1 MALTWDPHGIEALFR
16 WMCAMPAQDSAGKLM
31 VAIGSQRVY
40 DIYQHGGV
48 PMLFEYDPVKS
59 ARNRAKHGIDFEQ
72 AKRLWSGKVVT
83 VPSLGEYGEVRY
95 VALGVIDGK
104 HWTAVFT
111 RRGERIRII
120 SVRRSRKK
128 EVEVYGEEDQ
138 R

>member
-1 MALTWDPHGIEALFR
+1 
-16 WMCAMPAQDSAGKLM
+16 
-31 VAIGSQRVY
+31 
-40 DIYQHGGV
+40 
-48 PMLFEYDPVKS
+48 MLFEYDPVKS

>member
-1 MALTWDPHGIEALFR
+1 
-16 WMCAMPAQDSAGKLM
+16 
-31 VAIGSQRVY
+31 
-40 DIYQHGGV
+40 
-48 PMLFEYDPVKS
+48 MLFEYDPVKS
-59 ARNRAKHGIDFEQ
+59 ARNRAKYGIDFEQ

>member
-1 MALTWDPHGIEALFR
+1 
-16 WMCAMPAQDSAGKLM
+16 
-31 VAIGSQRVY
+31 
-40 DIYQHGGV
+40 
-48 PMLFEYDPVKS
+48 MLFDYDPVNS

>member
-1 MALTWDPHGIEALFR
+1 M
-16 WMCAMPAQDSAGKLM
+16 
-31 VAIGSQRVY
+31 
-40 DIYQHGGV
+40 
-48 PMLFEYDPVKS
+48 
-59 ARNRAKHGIDFEQ
+59 
-72 AKRLWSGKVVT
+72 VT

>member
-1 MALTWDPHGIEALFR
+1 
-16 WMCAMPAQDSAGKLM
+16 
-31 VAIGSQRVY
+31 
-40 DIYQHGGV
+40 
-48 PMLFEYDPVKS
+48 MLFEYDPVKS

-83 VPSLGEYGEVRY
+83 VPSLGEYGEARY

>member
-1 MALTWDPHGIEALFR
+1 
-16 WMCAMPAQDSAGKLM
+16 
-31 VAIGSQRVY
+31 
-40 DIYQHGGV
+40 
-48 PMLFEYDPVKS
+48 MLFEYDPVKS

-128 EVEVYGEEDQ
+128 EVEVSGEEDQ

>member
-1 MALTWDPHGIEALFR
+1 
-16 WMCAMPAQDSAGKLM
+16 
-31 VAIGSQRVY
+31 
-40 DIYQHGGV
+40 
-48 PMLFEYDPVKS
+48 MLFEYDPAKS
-59 ARNRAKHGIDFEQ
+59 ARNRIKHGIDFEQ

-95 VALGVIDGK
+95 VMLGVIDGK
-104 HWTAVFT
+104 QWTAVFT

>member
-1 MALTWDPHGIEALFR
+1 
-16 WMCAMPAQDSAGKLM
+16 
-31 VAIGSQRVY
+31 
-40 DIYQHGGV
+40 
-48 PMLFEYDPVKS
+48 MLFEYDPVKS

-72 AKRLWSGKVVT
+72 AKRLWEDPRFVEVD
-83 VPSLGEYGEVRY
+83 VAEYGEVRY

>member
-1 MALTWDPHGIEALFR
+1 
-16 WMCAMPAQDSAGKLM
+16 
-31 VAIGSQRVY
+31 
-40 DIYQHGGV
+40 
-48 PMLFEYDPVKS
+48 MLFEYDPAKG
-59 ARNRAKHGIDFEQ
+59 ARNRNKHGIDFEQ